1 MKQQQ
6 KYDFNPEALFKYW
19 RENIPINFK
28 RWFRIQYILKGKR
41 KKIFFFLFLK
51 TNKILNEFSQAET
64 LYVSLMCLVTSCLSS
79 VTFEVGARSPLGHS
93 VTKSATF
100 NALFRRNYSN

>member
-1 MKQQQ
+1 MTS
-6 KYDFNPEALFKYW
+6 
-19 RENIPINFK
+19 
-28 RWFRIQYILKGKR
+28 IQRHYLNTGEKISQSTLKDGSESSIFSKVRGK
-41 KKIFFFLFLK
+41 KFFFFLFLK